1 MKKLKLLAFSISP
14 FIISHLISVAVYNL
28 DWYGGIISIISILF
42 CIYWY
47 FVGYK
52 SYDYVKSMKESILL
66 GNYFSIISISLDLF
80 QSLILGGYLFNI
92 IGVFP

>member
-66 GNYFSIISISLDLF
+66 GNSFSIISISLDLF
-80 QSLILGGYLFNI
+80 QSLILGRYLFNI

>member
-66 GNYFSIISISLDLF
+66 GNCFSIISISLDLF